1 MYQLNSYMQ
10 RFRVKNA
17 KMKYLISIEK
27 CYVSLFEKL
36 SLLEKN
42 FKTEQRRTILSPEAA
57 LLMLPSVFIWVSLDV
72 HRGLVLT
79 VIPSERSMI

>member
-1 MYQLNSYMQ
+1 MQ

-27 CYVSLFEKL
+27 CYISLFEKL